1 MDTSPKLPKTL
12 PAFFWHFI
20 KKQWKGF
27 AAMQFFNFGWSLD
40 HTLFPIVMMMLVD
53 TIIGFEGDRAEMW
66 SALSLP
72 LMLGAG
78 IWVTVEIFYR
88 LAGFIGARFFPK
100 LEASIRMEMFDYA
113 QKHSHVYFSN
123 HLAGSIANKI
133 ADMPRSV
140 TQILQLVTTL
150 FFPVALAL
158 LIALFLFARINLLFA
173 LILATWLIVHV
184 AICLI
189 FARKCAYYSNIHAK
203 ALTTLAGKIV
213 DTFSNHLN
221 VKLFS
226 RHAYEHK
233 YLSNYQQDE
242 QKKYAQSLYYIE
254 KMKIALGLACFLGA
268 GVAINWYML
277 YSWQQGNITTGE
289 VVFIFNTTWNMVLMA
304 WLAGLELPN
313 LYKEIGVCKQALTVI
328 QEAHDITN
336 ISTAAP
342 LNVTRGEITFENV
355 TFQYT
360 PNHKLFQNK
369 TITLEAGHKVGLV
382 GLSGS
387 GKTTFVHLILRYF
400 DLEEG
405 RILLDGQDISKVT
418 QESLRS
424 QISMIP
430 QDTALFHR
438 SLMENIRYGRLEAT
452 DDEVIEAAK
461 KAHCHEFIEKM
472 PQKYA
477 SMAGERGIKL
487 SGGQRQRI
495 AIARAILKNAPILI
509 LDEATSSLDSV
520 TEKQI
525 QDGLDILMEGKTSL
539 VIAHR
544 LSTLSGMDRILV
556 FKDGEI
562 VEDGTHAE
570 LIEAQSYYATMWN
583 MQAGGF
589 LPDDEEEYS
598 EDDEEYLEE

>member
-1 MDTSPKLPKTL
+1 MYKNSQQLPKTL
-12 PAFFWHFI
+12 PSFFWYFI
-20 KKQWKGF
+20 KKQWKWF
-27 AAMQFFNFGWSLD
+27 AGMQFFLFGWAFD
-40 HTLFPIVMMMLVD
+40 HTLFPLVMMLLVD
-53 TIIGFEGDRAEMW
+53 TIVGFQGDRSEMW
-66 SALSLP
+66 SALSTP

-78 IWVTVEIFYR
+78 IWITVEIFYR
-88 LAGFIGARFFPK
+88 FAGFIGARIYPK
-100 LEASIRMEMFDYA
+100 LEASIRMEMFDYT

-133 ADMPRSV
+133 SDMPRSI
-140 TQILQLVTTL
+140 TQILHLITTL
-150 FFPVALAL
+150 FLPVALGL
-158 LIALFLFARINLLFA
+158 LIAIVLFARINSLFA
-173 LILATWLIVHV
+173 IILASWLLVHV
-184 AICLI
+184 SICLI
-189 FARKCAYYSNIHAK
+189 FAQKCARYSNIHAK

-213 DTFSNHLN
+213 DTFANHLN

-226 RHAYEHK
+226 RHVYERN
-233 YLSNYQQDE
+233 YLSHYQQDE
-242 QKKYAQSLYYIE
+242 QKKHGQSLLYIE
-254 KMKIALGLACFLGA
+254 KMKIALGVICFLGA

-277 YSWQQGNITTGE
+277 YSWQQGYITTGE

-313 LYKEIGVCKQALTVI
+313 LYKEIGICKQALTVV
-328 QEAHDITN
+328 QDAHDITN
-336 ISTAAP
+336 DLLATP
-342 LNVTRGEITFENV
+342 LKVTQGQITFENV
-355 TFQYT
+355 TFHYT
-360 PNHKLFQNK
+360 PNHNIFQNK
-369 TITLEAGHKVGLV
+369 NILLKAGDKVGLV

-400 DLEEG
+400 DVEEG
-405 RILLDGQDISKVT
+405 RILIDGQDISTVT

-438 SLMENIRYGRLEAT
+438 SLMENIRYGRIDAT
-452 DDEVIEAAK
+452 DEEVIEASK

-520 TEKQI
+520 TEKHI
-525 QDGLDILMEGKTSL
+525 QDGLQHLMEGKTSI

-556 FKDGEI
+556 FKEGEI
-562 VEDGTHAE
+562 VEDGTHDE

-589 LPDDEEEYS
+589 LPDDEEE
-598 EDDEEYLEE
+598 